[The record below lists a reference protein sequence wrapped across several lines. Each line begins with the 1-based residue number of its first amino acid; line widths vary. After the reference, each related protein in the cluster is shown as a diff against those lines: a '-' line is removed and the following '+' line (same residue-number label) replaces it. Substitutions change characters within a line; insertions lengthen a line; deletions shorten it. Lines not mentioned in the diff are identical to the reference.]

1 MKGERRMGRATK
13 QENSYFHSFLL
24 LLTATI
30 WGVAFVAQSVGMDHV
45 GPLTFVAARSTVAVV
60 ALVPVVLLFSRRAK
74 HSSKP
79 KPACDR
85 RTFWTGGLLCGVLL
99 FLGMITQQIGL
110 VYTTVGKAGF
120 ITTTYVVLV
129 PLLGIFLGRRIGL
142 RMWIAVLLALAVIWR
157 SNGGVLSAH
166 YNVTT
171 TDGRIAYLQALGW
184 EADPVTET
192 AQEIVIPR
200 VFSGVFSDYN
210 ALQKQQGFDLST
222 YAGETCTAYTYRVTN
237 YEGSTDTV
245 LAQLFV
251 YRNRVIGG
259 DIHATAMDGFMHGL
273 R

>member
-1 MKGERRMGRATK
+1 MKLK
-13 QENSYFHSFLL
+13 SFHW
-24 LLTATI
+24 T
-30 WGVAFVAQSVGMDHV
+30 
-45 GPLTFVAARSTVAVV
+45 
-60 ALVPVVLLFSRRAK
+60 
-74 HSSKP
+74 
-79 KPACDR
+79 R
-85 RTFWTGGLLCGVLL
+85 RTVVYAL
-99 FLGMITQQIGL
+99 IGL
-110 VYTTVGKAGF
+110 
-120 ITTTYVVLV
+120 
-129 PLLGIFLGRRIGL
+129 
-142 RMWIAVLLALAVIWR
+142 AVLLALAVIWR

-184 EADPVTET
+184 EADPATET

-259 DIHATAMDGFMHGL
+259 DIHATAMDGFMQGREGKKAQNTPPAGVGGGEFWFRSGSGRCL
-273 R
+273 GAQASAVQRSMPVSSVKVWPTEASVTAA

>member
-1 MKGERRMGRATK
+1 MKLK
-13 QENSYFHSFLL
+13 SFHW
-24 LLTATI
+24 T
-30 WGVAFVAQSVGMDHV
+30 
-45 GPLTFVAARSTVAVV
+45 
-60 ALVPVVLLFSRRAK
+60 
-74 HSSKP
+74 
-79 KPACDR
+79 R
-85 RTFWTGGLLCGVLL
+85 RTVVYAL
-99 FLGMITQQIGL
+99 IGL
-110 VYTTVGKAGF
+110 
-120 ITTTYVVLV
+120 
-129 PLLGIFLGRRIGL
+129 
-142 RMWIAVLLALAVIWR
+142 AVLLALSLLCGMLTQR
-157 SNGGVLSAH
+157 STRDAAAALELAH

-184 EADPVTET
+184 EADPATET

>member
-1 MKGERRMGRATK
+1 MKLK
-13 QENSYFHSFLL
+13 SFHW
-24 LLTATI
+24 T
-30 WGVAFVAQSVGMDHV
+30 
-45 GPLTFVAARSTVAVV
+45 
-60 ALVPVVLLFSRRAK
+60 
-74 HSSKP
+74 
-79 KPACDR
+79 R
-85 RTFWTGGLLCGVLL
+85 RTVVYAL
-99 FLGMITQQIGL
+99 IGQ
-110 VYTTVGKAGF
+110 
-120 ITTTYVVLV
+120 
-129 PLLGIFLGRRIGL
+129 
-142 RMWIAVLLALAVIWR
+142 AVLLALAVIWR

-184 EADPVTET
+184 EADPATET

-259 DIHATAMDGFMHGL
+259 DIHATAMNGFMHGL

>member
-1 MKGERRMGRATK
+1 MNMKRKLTA
-13 QENSYFHSFLL
+13 LL
-24 LLTATI
+24 LLLALLLSLTACGDAAQTI
-30 WGVAFVAQSVGMDHV
+30 DTVQQAAQTVQEI
-45 GPLTFVAARSTVAVV
+45 AAAQEEET
-60 ALVPVVLLFSRRAK
+60 
-74 HSSKP
+74 
-79 KPACDR
+79 PAIEEDG
-85 RTFWTGGLLCGVLL
+85 T
-99 FLGMITQQIGL
+99 
-110 VYTTVGKAGF
+110 YTTKEDVARYIYTYGHLPGDF
-120 ITTTYVVLV
+120 IAKKQV
-129 PLLGIFLGRRIGL
+129 
-142 RMWIAVLLALAVIWR
+142 
-157 SNGGVLSAH
+157 
-166 YNVTT
+166 
-171 TDGRIAYLQALGW
+171 QALGW